1 MKVLLVNAVSY
12 YVKQKATI
20 PLGLLSL
27 ATHLTQAGHTVEL
40 FDRAVDGGGMS
51 KRLRGFKPDIVGVS
65 SLGIMSFDDAIKVS
79 ITAKKA
85 GLPVVWGGHI
95 PTLIPDIVLKTGT
108 ADYVIL
114 GDGEY
119 PFAALL
125 NALSENTPVDVIEGL
140 AYIQGEET
148 VVNHPRTDTDLAQLP
163 VIDFSFVDPEK
174 YFIRNMDRERM
185 LHVYSSKGCI
195 GKCTYCYCPAHSGG
209 RWRARPTENF
219 IRELRYLKEVHR
231 IDGFYFVDDL
241 FAPNRE
247 RVAQVCDA
255 LLDSGLDLI
264 WSCDM
269 RTDGCTEEILQR
281 MYEAGCRWIFF
292 GIESGSDKRQMTI
305 RKKLD
310 TAEIETVLSLCAR
323 IGIWTTT
330 SFVIGFPDE
339 TVEELKQTL
348 ELVRR
353 VKSDVKLAALYG
365 PMPESEMYKELL
377 ENQRLTPPKSY
388 KEWKTLAVIDELG
401 NNYSQIPAK
410 HLKVISSYFFY
421 AVFRTKKTDSA
432 QKVASHVWFRRLFG
446 NAFDI
451 VRRGNLKA
459 LYILVLSAKEFSLIL
474 YYALCFPKIRNKYG
488 LGSSNSNKSTP
499 TV

>member
-1 MKVLLVNAVSY
+1 
-12 YVKQKATI
+12 
-20 PLGLLSL
+20 
-27 ATHLTQAGHTVEL
+27 
-40 FDRAVDGGGMS
+40 
-51 KRLRGFKPDIVGVS
+51 
-65 SLGIMSFDDAIKVS
+65 
-79 ITAKKA
+79 
-85 GLPVVWGGHI
+85 
-95 PTLIPDIVLKTGT
+95 
-108 ADYVIL
+108 
-114 GDGEY
+114 
-119 PFAALL
+119 
-125 NALSENTPVDVIEGL
+125 
-140 AYIQGEET
+140 
-148 VVNHPRTDTDLAQLP
+148 
-163 VIDFSFVDPEK
+163 
-174 YFIRNMDRERM
+174 
-185 LHVYSSKGCI
+185 
-195 GKCTYCYCPAHSGG
+195 
-209 RWRARPTENF
+209 
-219 IRELRYLKEVHR
+219 
-231 IDGFYFVDDL
+231 VDDL

-292 GIESGSDKRQMTI
+292 GIESGSDKRQKTI

-310 TAEIETVLSLCAR
+310 TAEIETVLALCAR

-388 KEWKTLAVIDELG
+388 KEWENPRRYRRTRQQLLTNPGQA
-401 NNYSQIPAK
+401 SQGDF
-410 HLKVISSYFFY
+410 LLLFLCGLQD
-421 AVFRTKKTDSA
+421 KKGRRA
-432 QKVASHVWFRRLFG
+432 QKVASHVWFRRLLG

-451 VRRGNLKA
+451 VRRGNLKS

-499 TV
+499 TM